1 MARNTNTTIFYG
13 WNNQMK
19 IAHKRENLDG
29 TVEYQSVREHCQ
41 NVAALASGFAKP
53 FEAEALAQYTGLLHD
68 IGKYSDAFQ
77 RRIQGFPEK
86 VDHST
91 AGAQV
96 AWNTNTPGGR
106 IAAFCIGGHHSGL
119 PDKGS
124 KFSDASE
131 GTMLGKMRRTPELYD
146 DYRTELSAG
155 EPFHPEWLRDKPDLY
170 FLTKLLFSSLVDAD
184 YLDTEAFMSDGA
196 VCRSIGQDIPTLTDK
211 LDCFTAPW
219 KSPKTEL
226 NRKRSQ
232 ILECVTAQ
240 AKENRGL
247 FSLTVPTGGG
257 KTVASM
263 AFALHHAL
271 THGMSKII
279 YVIPYTSI
287 IEQTQAIFES
297 IFGKDNVV
305 AHYAGVEYPH
315 DESFEQ
321 DKRYLATENWDAPII
336 VTTSVQ
342 FFESIYGNRP
352 SKCRKLHNIADSVL
366 IFDEAQMI
374 PVSYLRPC
382 VLAIA
387 NLVRNFRCSAVLCT
401 ATQPALTPMISEFD
415 SDAQVKELCP
425 DDMFADPI
433 FERVTYRQA
442 GKLSDEEL
450 GEKLSE
456 ETQVLCVVNSRKQA
470 QAVYRILPEEGRY
483 HLSTAMTPMHRKHVL
498 KIVRERL
505 QSGKVCRVVS
515 TCLIEAGVD
524 IDFPTVYREL
534 AGLDSVL
541 QAGGR
546 CNREGRR
553 DKDNSIVYIFET
565 DRKVP
570 EAIWQNCTAAMKVIS
585 SSNALSSKASVH
597 DYFAFL
603 LYTLK
608 DEQALDQ
615 KNILNNMQNLAFE
628 TIAKDFKLIT
638 GADYII
644 YVRCPEDETLL
655 QRLKQ
660 YGPSMALL
668 RELGQYAINVY
679 ERQFRELLEEGALE
693 QLTENAAILMDR
705 SRYNLDMGLLLEKT
719 AQADNYII

>member
-1 MARNTNTTIFYG
+1 
-13 WNNQMK
+13 MK
-19 IAHKRENLDG
+19 LWLGEIKGKMCMKLAHRRENPDG
-29 TVEYQSVREHCQ
+29 TYKDQSICEHCR
-41 NVAALASGFAKP
+41 NVAALASDFAKP
-53 FEAEALAQYTGLLHD
+53 FEATALAQYAGLLHD

-77 RRIQGFPEK
+77 RRIQGSPEK

-119 PDKGS
+119 PDMGS
-124 KFSDASE
+124 RWSDASE
-131 GTMLGKMRRTPELYD
+131 GTLQGKMRRTPEPYD
-146 DYRTELSAG
+146 DYRTELSAE
-155 EPFHPEWLRDKPDLY
+155 EPSVPEWAGMDIRNLY

-184 YLDTEAFMSDGA
+184 YLDTEAFMSEGA
-196 VCRSIGQDIPTLTDK
+196 VSRNIGEDISVLTDK
-211 LDCFTAPW
+211 LDRFTAPW
-219 KSPKTEL
+219 KNPKTEL

-232 ILECVTAQ
+232 ILKYVTAQ

-271 THGMSKII
+271 THGMSRVI
-279 YVIPYTSI
+279 YVIPYTRI
-287 IEQTQAIFES
+287 IEQTQAVFES
-297 IFGKDNVV
+297 IFGKGNVV
-305 AHYAGVEYPH
+305 AHYSGVEYPH
-315 DESFEQ
+315 DEGNEQ
-321 DKRYLATENWDAPII
+321 DRRYLATENWDAPII
-336 VTTSVQ
+336 LTTSVQ
-342 FFESIYGNRP
+342 FFESIYRNRT

-374 PVSYLRPC
+374 PVPYMRPC
-382 VLAIA
+382 VLAIT

-401 ATQPALTPMISEFD
+401 ATQPALTPIISEFD
-415 SDAQVKELCP
+415 PDAQVKELCP
-425 DDMFADPI
+425 EDVFADPI

-470 QAVYRILPEEGRY
+470 QAVYRMLPEEGRY
-483 HLSTAMTPMHRKHVL
+483 HLSTAMTPAHRKHTL
-498 KIVRERL
+498 EIVRERL
-505 QSGKVCRVVS
+505 RSGQVCRVVS
-515 TCLIEAGVD
+515 TSLIEAGVD
-524 IDFPTVYREL
+524 IDFPAVYREL

-546 CNREGRR
+546 CNREGKRNKA
-553 DKDNSIVYIFET
+553 DSTVYIFET
-565 DRKVP
+565 GRKVP
-570 EAIWQNCTAAMKVIS
+570 EAIGQNCSAAMRVIS
-585 SSNALSSKASVH
+585 RGNALASKESVH

-608 DEQALDQ
+608 DQQALDQ
-615 KNILNNMQNLAFE
+615 KDILKKMQNLAFE
-628 TIAKDFKLIT
+628 TIAKDFRMIS
-638 GADYII
+638 GVDYVI
-644 YVRCPEDETLL
+644 YVLCPESESLL
-655 QRLKQ
+655 QRLKL
-660 YGPSMALL
+660 YGPSKALL

-679 ERQFRELLEEGALE
+679 ERQFRTHLEEGALE
-693 QLTENAAILMDR
+693 QLTENAAILKDR
-705 SRYNLDMGLLLEKT
+705 SRYDSEMGLILGNT
-719 AQADNYII
+719 AQADNHII